1 MPTLP
6 VSLLATIALAPAA
19 YTLIKHSRKTAVVV
33 DAILLTSVLAA
44 HLQSTSI
51 LHSADPLDIV
61 RVILILSFHEFSSIY
76 SELRRFEAAYH
87 MPVAGLED
95 VSSLT
100 NVPKVYVLRSL
111 RTAGVLIAAT
121 FISEGY
127 YLLALQSSSSLYNI
141 FGVAIGLAVFIV
153 FLFYLFLQTLNVPEN
168 GR

>member
-6 VSLLATIALAPAA
+6 ASLLATIALAPAA
-19 YTLIKHSRKTAVVV
+19 YTLIKDSRTTAVVV
-33 DAILLTSVLAA
+33 DAILLALVLAA

-61 RVILILSFHEFSSIY
+61 RVTLILSFHEFSSIY
-76 SELRRFEAAYH
+76 SNLRRLVAAYH
-87 MPVAGLED
+87 IPAAGLED
-95 VSSLT
+95 VSSIT
-100 NVPKVYVLRSL
+100 SVPKIYMLRSL

-141 FGVAIGLAVFIV
+141 FGVAAGLTVLII
-153 FLFYLFLQTLNVPEN
+153 FLFYLFQQTSNGSEN